1 MLIEGSRNNAAFST
15 PAAPALDPQNMRQ
28 HEPRIHGRT
37 AAQRADRNAR
47 DARRLAAVSGVVIP
61 SKVPPGHL
69 PNQGRWDQNEMK
81 KKIYPCSIC
90 GRRFVQ
96 RHQVQVHM
104 APCVERN
111 GNPNGVRWN
120 DAWKNHASQ
129 AVSMNAHPN
138 GLQGLQLEDAHA
150 DDQETEDE
158 QPYEHRPADYE
169 SVTYRPED
177 HELHDLPSSD
187 LQRDQPH
194 LQSDTKLVSSPLGYV
209 MPYDPNLRMDHLTNG
224 ALLAMGKAWEDAMH
238 RGEKGHSAEHP
249 HFQMIMYELWMRD
262 MIDSN
267 SIWIVN
273 PARVNMFWRRT
284 LVESPRST

>member
-1 MLIEGSRNNAAFST
+1 M
-15 PAAPALDPQNMRQ
+15 
-28 HEPRIHGRT
+28 
-37 AAQRADRNAR
+37 
-47 DARRLAAVSGVVIP
+47 
-61 SKVPPGHL
+61 
-69 PNQGRWDQNEMK
+69 
-81 KKIYPCSIC
+81 
-90 GRRFVQ
+90 
-96 RHQVQVHM
+96 
-104 APCVERN
+104 
-111 GNPNGVRWN
+111 
-120 DAWKNHASQ
+120 
-129 AVSMNAHPN
+129 
-138 GLQGLQLEDAHA
+138 QLEDAQA

-194 LQSDTKLVSSPLGYV
+194 LQSDTQLVSSPLGYV
-209 MPYDPNLRMDHLTNG
+209 MPYDPNLRMDNLTNG

-238 RGEKGHSAEHP
+238 CGEKGHYAEHP
-249 HFQMIMYELWMRD
+249 HFQMIMHELWMRD

-273 PARVNMFWRRT
+273 PARVNMLWRRT